1 MTAHPRSRLVVEGWR
16 FLPHSYALVAQS
28 HCLSLARRDDIDLRF
43 VDLPFYDAA
52 WKPAP
57 GIFSVAD
64 EAVLAALRPPEESFD
79 AEATFTLRPERPDFT
94 APRTGRRFSF
104 ATAEFR
110 VLAPQNASGF
120 GSAAEVPSSV
130 NVVTPSRWAAVAYER
145 FGFPPERVHVVP
157 HGIDPSV
164 FRPDE
169 AGRRAMRA
177 SLGVGDAFLYVSAG
191 AMTWNKGL
199 DLLLSAFAR
208 VVQAR
213 PEARLLLKGADAL
226 YPSRAMVSEVLG
238 ELSALDRSAVQE
250 RLIYE
255 GRTFSA
261 KVMADLLRAAD
272 CYVSPYRAEG
282 FNMPVLEA
290 MACGVP
296 VLCTEGGPTDEF
308 TEPTFA
314 GRIRSR
320 LQPRRLGADCEGEAL
335 EPDLDH
341 LVVLMRDAAIGADA
355 GKRGALAAAHAH
367 QRFTWEAVT
376 DTLRAR
382 LFAR

>member
-1 MTAHPRSRLVVEGWR
+1 MTPRSRLVVEGWR

-28 HCLSLARRDDIDLRF
+28 HCLCLARQHDIALRF
-43 VDLPFYDAA
+43 VDLPFYDPA
-52 WKPAP
+52 WKTTP
-57 GIFSVAD
+57 GIFSAAD
-64 EAVLAALRPPEESFD
+64 EDLLRSLRPPEDGFAPD
-79 AEATFTLRPERPDFT
+79 ATFTLRPERPDFT

-120 GSAAEVPSSV
+120 ASAAEVPSSV
-130 NVVTPSRWAAVAYER
+130 EVVTPSRWAAVAYQR
-145 FGFPPERVHVVP
+145 FGFATERVHVVP
-157 HGIDPSV
+157 HGVDPAV

-169 AGRRAMRA
+169 TSRRAMRA
-177 SLGVGDAFLYVSAG
+177 SLGVGDAFLYASAG

-199 DLLLSAFAR
+199 DLLLAAFAR
-208 VVQAR
+208 VLETH

-226 YPSRAMVSEVLG
+226 YPSRDMVSEVLG
-238 ELSALDRSAVQE
+238 NLGARDRSAVTK

-261 KVMADLLRAAD
+261 KVMADLLRASD
-272 CYVSPYRAEG
+272 CYVSPFRAEG

-296 VLCTEGGPTDEF
+296 VVCTEGGPTDEF
-308 TEPTFA
+308 TDPAFA
-314 GRIRSR
+314 WRIRSR
-320 LQPRRLGADCEGEAL
+320 LEPRRLADCEGEAL

-341 LVVLMRDAAIGADA
+341 LVELMRVAASGEDRT
-355 GKRGALAAAHAH
+355 RGALAAAHVRE
-367 QRFTWEAVT
+367 RFTWDAVT
-376 DTLRAR
+376 ETLRAR
-382 LFAR
+382 LLGR

>member
-1 MTAHPRSRLVVEGWR
+1 
-16 FLPHSYALVAQS
+16 
-28 HCLSLARRDDIDLRF
+28 
-43 VDLPFYDAA
+43 
-52 WKPAP
+52 
-57 GIFSVAD
+57 
-64 EAVLAALRPPEESFD
+64 
-79 AEATFTLRPERPDFT
+79 
-94 APRTGRRFSF
+94 
-104 ATAEFR
+104 
-110 VLAPQNASGF
+110 
-120 GSAAEVPSSV
+120 
-130 NVVTPSRWAAVAYER
+130 
-145 FGFPPERVHVVP
+145 
-157 HGIDPSV
+157 
-164 FRPDE
+164 
-169 AGRRAMRA
+169 
-177 SLGVGDAFLYVSAG
+177 
-191 AMTWNKGL
+191 MTWNKGL

>member
-1 MTAHPRSRLVVEGWR
+1 MTARPRSHLVVEGWR

-28 HCLSLARRDDIDLRF
+28 HCLSLARRDDIELRF
-43 VDLPFYDAA
+43 VDLPFYDPA
-52 WKPAP
+52 WKPAR
-57 GIFSVAD
+57 GIFAAAD
-64 EAVLAALRPPEESFD
+64 EAVLAALHSPEEGFET
-79 AEATFTLRPERPDFT
+79 EATFTLRPERPDFT

-110 VLAPQNASGF
+110 VLAPQNTSGLT
-120 GSAAEVPSSV
+120 SAAEVPSSV
-130 NVVTPSRWAAVAYER
+130 DVVTPSRWAAVAYQR
-145 FGFPPERVHVVP
+145 FGFSPERVHVVP

-164 FRPDE
+164 FRPDD
-169 AGRRAMRA
+169 AARRSMRA
-177 SLGVGDAFLYVSAG
+177 SLGIGDAFLFVSAG

-208 VVQAR
+208 VVQAQ
-213 PEARLLLKGADAL
+213 PQTRLLLKGADAL
-226 YPSRAMVSEVLG
+226 YPSRAMVSEVLQ
-238 ELSALDRSAVQE
+238 ELSVRDRSAVQE

-261 KVMADLLRAAD
+261 KLMADLLRAAD

-308 TEPTFA
+308 TDPAFA
-314 GRIRSR
+314 WRIRSR
-320 LQPRRLGADCEGEAL
+320 SQPRRLAPDCEGEAL

-341 LVVLMRDAAIGADA
+341 LVMLMRDAASGEA
-355 GKRGALAAAHAH
+355 GRRGPLAAAHAH
-367 QRFTWEAVT
+367 QRFSWDAVT
-376 DTLRAR
+376 DTLRAI